1 MHARPRLH
9 GIGHANHQHAQAAGR
24 AAADRVVRAGCQTL
38 TGRSTGR
45 FVDDQT
51 IVGKVKSK
59 LVADKTSNLTRVGVK
74 VNSGVVYLEGVVDSE
89 QERAIAEDLTR
100 SVPEVL
106 SVVNQLQVNPT
117 GSASPR

>member
-1 MHARPRLH
+1 MRISTTLKLLVALLLIVSFAP
-9 GIGHANHQHAQAAGR
+9 
-24 AAADRVVRAGCQTL
+24 GCQTM

-45 FVDDQT
+45 YVDDQT

-59 LVADKTSNLTRVGVK
+59 LVAEKTSNLTRVGVK

-89 QERAIAEDLTR
+89 QDRAIAEDLTR